1 MGSRFPS
8 VALGGGRGGTRGNW
22 VEVSG
27 AGLDFQNLAAGAE
40 GGFLS
45 RDCLPRAGAGGVLE
59 RSLGRMGLGSC
70 GETALRLSRRS
81 RISTAWGNLGG

>member
-45 RDCLPRAGAGGVLE
+45 RDCLLRAGAGGV
-59 RSLGRMGLGSC
+59 
-70 GETALRLSRRS
+70 
-81 RISTAWGNLGG
+81 

>member
-1 MGSRFPS
+1 MLPWEGE
-8 VALGGGRGGTRGNW
+8 GGATRGNW

-45 RDCLPRAGAGGVLE
+45 GDCLLRAGAGGV
-59 RSLGRMGLGSC
+59 
-70 GETALRLSRRS
+70 
-81 RISTAWGNLGG
+81 

>member
-1 MGSRFPS
+1 MYLLPRNLYCSS
-8 VALGGGRGGTRGNW
+8 KWALAFLVLPWEGEGGGTRGNW

-45 RDCLPRAGAGGVLE
+45 RDCLLRAGAGGV
-59 RSLGRMGLGSC
+59 
-70 GETALRLSRRS
+70 
-81 RISTAWGNLGG
+81 